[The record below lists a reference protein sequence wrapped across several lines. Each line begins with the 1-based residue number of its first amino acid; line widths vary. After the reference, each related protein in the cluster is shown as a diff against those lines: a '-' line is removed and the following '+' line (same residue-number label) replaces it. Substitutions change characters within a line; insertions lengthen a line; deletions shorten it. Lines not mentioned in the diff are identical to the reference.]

1 MLGIFG
7 NNSGYLLGS
16 QRNREVNGSSI
27 EGRGIPGTWTRQEE
41 SQQIYLLGKGHAE
54 VLQMLELSKR
64 HTVAS
69 ESNLWGGLH
78 AAHSL
83 SKQQPRDLWRGDQAR
98 KTCWLSAIAVPLCVP
113 PDRAQGTRE
122 QIWGHGWTP
131 GITRG
136 TCPTCEVPSGVIS

>member
-1 MLGIFG
+1 MPDETLSIFG
-7 NNSGYLLGS
+7 NSSGYLLGS
-16 QRNREVNGSSI
+16 QRNRRVNGNSI

-54 VLQMLELSKR
+54 ALQMLELSKC

-83 SKQQPRDLWRGDQAR
+83 SKQQPRETASMVTGQRKPAGFLQSLSHSVLHESKALGDRSGDVDGLQGLPEE
-98 KTCWLSAIAVPLCVP
+98 CVLLMNFPL
-113 PDRAQGTRE
+113 E
-122 QIWGHGWTP
+122 
-131 GITRG
+131 
-136 TCPTCEVPSGVIS
+136 